1 MKAFA
6 FFLPVLA
13 HAMEE
18 GEVGSVLYGNDASS
32 CQGRSVLQTKAVSMT
47 REQVTECTTVVTP
60 LDLVFLVDSS
70 GSIEQ
75 NNAQGHNRSKQF
87 VKDVTN
93 DLPVGDGAT
102 DTRVA
107 VVQFS
112 SQLKQTTEIEL
123 TDGISK
129 PAIEEAVE
137 DMPFHNL
144 DTWIGKGI
152 NYTTADTF
160 KHSRP
165 DAAKM
170 LIVIADGN
178 SKDTQQGADDARD
191 SGIDLVAVGVGDGIH
206 EEEMQ
211 KIAGP
216 DGKILSGKDY
226 AHLGTILAN
235 TTEIV
240 CDEVSTPKP
249 TPAPPPRANS
259 CADANTRADA
269 STDTRADPGADTTT
283 HPSADTAARRHFN
296 NLCQKHFP
304 HQTDVVRTAVRRE
317 PNFQIRKI

>member
-1 MKAFA
+1 
-6 FFLPVLA
+6 
-13 HAMEE
+13 
-18 GEVGSVLYGNDASS
+18 
-32 CQGRSVLQTKAVSMT
+32 MT

-129 PAIEEAVE
+129 SAVE
-137 DMPFHNL
+137 KAVVDMEFHSGG
-144 DTWIGKGI
+144 THIGEGI
-152 NYTTADTF
+152 KYATKFTF
-160 KHSRP
+160 KHARP
-165 DAAKM
+165 GAAKM

-178 SKDTQQGADDARD
+178 SADDTQTYADAARSQGI
-191 SGIDLVAVGVGDGIH
+191 GLVAVGVGNGID
-206 EEEMQ
+206 EKEMQ
-211 KIAGP
+211 NIAGSN
-216 DGKILSGKDY
+216 GKVLSVKDY
-226 AHLGTILAN
+226 GHLATILAN

-249 TPAPPPRANS
+249 TPAPTPRPTPAP
-259 CADANTRADA
+259 TWP
-269 STDTRADPGADTTT
+269 ADPLAHTICVRNSGGYALDFWAPGVVGKTRVLLGAEKCVDMRHLGLTKFQQVRVNVKVIGGKPKTRMVHT
-283 HPSADTAARRHFN
+283 VAYYSQGETA
-296 NLCQKHFP
+296 K
-304 HQTDVVRTAVRRE
+304 RTCTGTIH
-317 PNFQIRKI
+317 NWKC